1 MGISLKFLLFFQQ
14 KNQLFLLKFLLNF
27 LWISNGFLLL
37 FPTRFLI
44 NPHRCF
50 IEIFIWNFKWIFN
63 GLHKYFIGIP
73 TKIHWNF
80 NIISIGFSLSWHWNF
95 YWILIGFPMDFL
107 WNFNEIVKKN
117 SHSRFKA
124 QDRKTEILYLQ
135 QTVTD
140 HHILSDCQRLPQNAG
155 DWQCI
160 PQTTRD

>member
-14 KNQLFLLKFLLNF
+14 KKSIVFYRNF
-27 LWISNGFLLL
+27 YRILYGF
-37 FPTRFLI
+37 PI
-44 NPHRCF
+44 NHHRCF
-50 IEIFIWNFKWIFN
+50 IEVSIGNFKWIFN